1 MVNKHLVF
9 CHLLQSSILVSEPHG
24 KQLLEKTSRWRKH
37 PLRVFLPVTSHD
49 TIGWSI
55 LVHQCLVGGNI
66 EWVQGRSRLSAKR
79 TDMARR
85 GRNDPYVRVTW
96 LPRLQ
101 VAEDSCHAIVSRL
114 LDSILFAAT
123 TH

>member
-9 CHLLQSSILVSEPHG
+9 CHLLQSSILVPEPHG

-55 LVHQCLVGGNI
+55 NVWLAEI
-66 EWVQGRSRLSAKR
+66 LSGFKVVL
-79 TDMARR
+79 D
-85 GRNDPYVRVTW
+85 Y
-96 LPRLQ
+96 LPRGLIWP
-101 VAEDSCHAIVSRL
+101 D
-114 LDSILFAAT
+114 AAGMIPT
-123 TH
+123 SG